1 AAPSAPSVSLG
12 AISALPTGPWAWAP
26 YQFKGTEHFKY
37 DVKQTEGRD
46 VKTGYYV
53 LDIQP
58 AAGGKYRMK
67 VDGKLGDEAYS
78 STVTA
83 PDPNAGG
90 MGAMGMGGLMALGPI
105 GMTLF
110 SPAWGMMFMG
120 HELSIGDGWSSS
132 SGGQSTSV
140 KVESQCQFGGVNGLL
155 TVVRENNKVMQQTCL
170 SPNVALPL
178 QVTMNENNSDGIQM
192 TLVEF
197 RP

>member
-1 AAPSAPSVSLG
+1 LG
-12 AISALPTGPWAWAP
+12 AIGALPSGSWAWAP
-26 YQFKGTEHFKY
+26 YRFKGTEHFKY

-46 VKTGYYV
+46 VKNGYYV

-83 PDPNAGG
+83 PDANSGG

-110 SPAWGMMFMG
+110 NPVWGMMFMG
-120 HELSIGDGWSSS
+120 RELSIGDGWSTSN
-132 SGGQSTSV
+132 GGQSTSA
-140 KVESQCQFGGVNGLL
+140 KVESQCQFGGVSGLL
-155 TVVRENNKVMQQTCL
+155 TVVRENNKVVQQTCL

-178 QVTMNENNSDGIQM
+178 QVMMNEENSDGIQM

>member
-1 AAPSAPSVSLG
+1 M
-12 AISALPTGPWAWAP
+12 P

-37 DVKQTEGRD
+37 DVKQTEGRQ
-46 VKTGYYV
+46 VTTGYYI

-58 AAGGKYRMK
+58 AGNGKFRMK
-67 VDGKLGDEAYS
+67 VDGKLGDDAYS

-83 PDPNAGG
+83 PEANSGG
-90 MGAMGMGGLMALGPI
+90 MGMGGMGMGGLMALGPI
-105 GMTLF
+105 GLTLF
-110 SPAWGMMFMG
+110 SPAWGVMFMG
-120 HELSIGDGWSSS
+120 HELSLGDGWSSS

-140 KVESQCQFGGVNGLL
+140 KVESECQFGGVKGLL
-155 TVVRENNKVMQQTCL
+155 TVVRENNQITQQSCL

-178 QVTMNENNSDGIQM
+178 QVIMNQENNDGIQM